1 MDLFLYERDHLKTKN
16 SKEMEALHYS
26 KKRKKHKRREIKS
39 FDDRFDDTVRNSN
52 ANSIID
58 FNLNCSNTI
67 KSLARNEIKITT
79 RFMSGKLLMIAK
91 VCFIYDGTDTFVFL
105 TTLLQICTSKTE
117 L

>member
-16 SKEMEALHYS
+16 LKEMEALHYS

-58 FNLNCSNTI
+58 FNLICSNSIKCLATKRRDEI
-67 KSLARNEIKITT
+67 KSTT

-91 VCFIYDGTDTFVFL
+91 FSLASFIYDVIHAFVFL
-105 TTLLQICTSKTE
+105 TIL
-117 L
+117 